1 MLKQR
6 LRKQAQKQQKTTR
19 IMAFEIGHLTLGLPL
34 EGVTKVVPKPGII
47 KGSQANIGLAQV
59 ADQDIIVLDVEE
71 RILGSSNVN
80 QKGYLILFKA
90 EDKTY
95 DVPCGRLPAMR
106 EINQD
111 EIQDIPADY
120 RERDALG
127 IASKMLTI
135 KAEEQA
141 DETIFLVAPNELL
154 DLLTAES
161 PSLG

>member
-1 MLKQR
+1 
-6 LRKQAQKQQKTTR
+6 
-19 IMAFEIGHLTLGLPL
+19 
-34 EGVTKVVPKPGII
+34 
-47 KGSQANIGLAQV
+47 
-59 ADQDIIVLDVEE
+59 
-71 RILGSSNVN
+71 
-80 QKGYLILFKA
+80 
-90 EDKTY
+90 
-95 DVPCGRLPAMR
+95 MR